1 MERCV
6 GVGPFGERQWRPGVD
21 NDSHPAIV
29 DDRAI
34 LSANIVAAPSAG
46 PTLEETIAQLEATL
60 ESTHDGI
67 LVVTLDRRILRFNRQ
82 FAEMFR
88 LEPDA
93 LERRPAA
100 EIIRDIA
107 DQLED
112 PDAALLR
119 SDELWTNLSA
129 EYLAQL
135 RFKDGRVFERFVA
148 PLRIGSR
155 IVGRVVSYRDITRS
169 VSAERAL
176 ERQRTSLEKA
186 QEIAHIGSWVAELP
200 GSNPFDWSEETLE
213 WSVETHRI
221 FGVPTGEFNG
231 TAESFFSFVHPDDL
245 ETVRAASVAAKRGEK
260 PYDVEH
266 RIVTAEGAIRW
277 VHERADIVRD
287 ARGGPVRMIGT
298 VQDVTDRREL
308 EEQVRHAQKLDA
320 LGRLAGGIAHDLNN
334 ALTAIAGYAELA
346 LSGLD
351 EQAPAR
357 QDVEE
362 IRRAASR
369 AASITRQL
377 LAFSRKQRLEPRAF
391 DLNEAVQNAVRL
403 LTPLLG
409 ETIVVEIR
417 LDRSLPPIHADPG
430 QIEQA
435 IVNLALNARDAM
447 PNGGRLTLATT
458 HERFAEGR
466 TPAGMPAGSYA
477 VLKVTDSGCGMTAEI
492 KAKMFEPFFTTKPV
506 GKGTGLGLSMVWG
519 TVKESGGYL
528 FVDSEPNR
536 GTTFTLCFPVG

>member
-1 MERCV
+1 V
-6 GVGPFGERQWRPGVD
+6 TA
-21 NDSHPAIV
+21 S
-29 DDRAI
+29 
-34 LSANIVAAPSAG
+34 SAG
-46 PTLEETIAQLEATL
+46 PTLEETVAQLEATF

-82 FAEMFR
+82 LAEMFR
-88 LEPDA
+88 LAPDA
-93 LERRPAA
+93 LAHRPPA

-107 DQLED
+107 QQLEEA
-112 PDAALLR
+112 DAALLR
-119 SDELWTNLSA
+119 SDELWTNLSS

-155 IVGRVVSYRDITRS
+155 TVGRVVSYRDITRS

-176 ERQRTSLEKA
+176 ERQRALLEKA
-186 QEIAHIGSWVAELP
+186 QEVANIGSWVAELRGP
-200 GSNPFDWSEETLE
+200 DRLDWSVETLE
-213 WSVETHRI
+213 WSVQTHRI
-221 FGVPTGEFNG
+221 FGVPLGDFKG
-231 TAESFFSFVHPDDL
+231 TAESFFSFVHADDL
-245 ETVRAASVAAKRGEK
+245 ETVRAASRAAKRGEK
-260 PYDVEH
+260 PYDIEH
-266 RIVTAEGAIRW
+266 RIVTTDGAVRW

-287 ARGGPVRMIGT
+287 ARGEAVRMVGT
-298 VQDVTDRREL
+298 VQDITERRQL
-308 EEQVRHAQKLDA
+308 EEQVRHAQKLEA

-346 LSGLD
+346 LGALD
-351 EQAPAR
+351 AETSAG
-357 QDVEE
+357 QDVEQ

-391 DLNEAVQNAVRL
+391 DLNEAVENAVRL
-403 LTPLLG
+403 LAPLLG
-409 ETIVVEIR
+409 ESVVVETR
-417 LDRSLPPIHADPG
+417 LERPLPPIHADPG

-435 IVNLALNARDAM
+435 VVNLALNARDAM
-447 PNGGRLTLATT
+447 PQGGQLTLATT
-458 HERFAEGR
+458 VERVAEASA
-466 TPAGMPAGSYA
+466 PAGMPAGSY
-477 VLKVTDSGCGMTAEI
+477 VTLRVADRGHGMTSEI
-492 KAKMFEPFFTTKPV
+492 KAKIFEPFFTTKPV

-536 GTTFTLCFPVG
+536 GTTITLCFPVA